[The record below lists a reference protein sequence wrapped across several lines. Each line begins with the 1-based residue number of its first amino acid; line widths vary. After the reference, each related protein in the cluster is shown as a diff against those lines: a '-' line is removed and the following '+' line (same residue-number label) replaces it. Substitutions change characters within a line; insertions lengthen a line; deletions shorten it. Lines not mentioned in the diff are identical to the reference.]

1 MKINKREAENKDD
14 GTLLHVT
21 RITTKYVQAVVA
33 CKSMTKRRPKE
44 STYRKQDSL
53 PSYSDHQN

>member
-21 RITTKYVQAVVA
+21 RITTKYVQSS
-33 CKSMTKRRPKE
+33 CSM
-44 STYRKQDSL
+44 
-53 PSYSDHQN
+53 